1 MEVILALSLCFSP
14 HKYSRRADLA
24 DFLPQPCWEQ
34 VHWNV
39 GVVCH
44 LEGRVA
50 ITARDQ
56 RTFRTDRQYWKKKIT
71 INGELQLEIG
81 LDIQQKLRIFGKA
94 AF

>member
-1 MEVILALSLCFSP
+1 MQEHTRIQEENLPLEVGHDEAWSLFSRSLCFSR

-24 DFLPQPCWEQ
+24 DFLPRPCWEQ

-50 ITARDQ
+50 ITTRDQ
-56 RTFRTDRQYWKKKIT
+56 RTLLTDLQHFRKKS
-71 INGELQLEIG
+71 Q
-81 LDIQQKLRIFGKA
+81 
-94 AF
+94 